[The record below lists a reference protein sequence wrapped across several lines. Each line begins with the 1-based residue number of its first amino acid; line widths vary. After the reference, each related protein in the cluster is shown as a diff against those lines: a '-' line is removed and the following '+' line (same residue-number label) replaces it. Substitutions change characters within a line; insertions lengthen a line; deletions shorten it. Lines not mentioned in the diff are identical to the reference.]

1 MFSELLNNSNPLIR
15 YGFASLIVF
24 GGLYF
29 LSSIGMMSVR
39 FARFVALIAFGWF
52 LLRNAKVISGKL
64 QV

>member
-1 MFSELLNNSNPLIR
+1 MFSELLNNSNPFVR

-29 LSSIGMMSVR
+29 LASIGLMSVR
-39 FARFVALIAFGWF
+39 FARYLALIAFAWF
-52 LLRNAKVISGKL
+52 LLRNAKAFSSAL